1 MLLYYVHLISS
12 SEIVLRLPS
21 ILAGGLFCWGVYK
34 WLKLISGETAA
45 VVGLALAAFTPSVVL
60 LGAEVRQYSMLLFFM
75 VAGLYFLERGLLT
88 WSARALLVSALFEV
102 LAVLTHYSA
111 LLFVVVTGLYGFS
124 RVVELRKTPV
134 LMASWIAG
142 QAIIGATVVGLYFS
156 HIRQLAAAGAPQAI
170 ASTYLESTLF
180 DSSKANF
187 VTFGARATF
196 RLFHYLFSQPVVAAV
211 VLLLFAVGLAIL
223 WRQPS
228 KVGAAQPRRLMLF
241 LLAGPLVNYAAA
253 LARAY
258 PYGGTRH
265 SVWLFVFVLAGASIG
280 LSGLKIRSDT
290 KAVIAAVLMLVC
302 YLAPHPLGAFIRFSN
317 QRRSLMN
324 AAVRNLQ
331 QTAQPGS
338 VFLLDNQSNYAF
350 RYYFCRDK
358 VIDFQIPAPGFVDF
372 SCGAYR
378 GTVPTANSWM
388 FTPDTLSPAVEHA
401 RTAFGV
407 PPGQKIWFYQ
417 SGWAVDTEPGLRAAM
432 RRMGC
437 SDPRQFGANI
447 VVCQLGPGESF

>member
-1 MLLYYVHLISS
+1 
-12 SEIVLRLPS
+12 
-21 ILAGGLFCWGVYK
+21 
-34 WLKLISGETAA
+34 
-45 VVGLALAAFTPSVVL
+45 
-60 LGAEVRQYSMLLFFM
+60 
-75 VAGLYFLERGLLT
+75 
-88 WSARALLVSALFEV
+88 
-102 LAVLTHYSA
+102 
-111 LLFVVVTGLYGFS
+111 
-124 RVVELRKTPV
+124 
-134 LMASWIAG
+134 MASWFAG
-142 QAIIGATVVGLYFS
+142 QAAIAGAVVGLYFS
-156 HIRQLAAAGAPQAI
+156 HIRQLARAGAPQAI

-211 VLLLFAVGLAIL
+211 AFLLFAVGLVFL
-223 WRQPS
+223 WREPS
-228 KVGAAQPRRLMLF
+228 KVGTAQPRRLMLF

-265 SVWLFVFVLAGASIG
+265 SVWLFVFVLAGTSLG
-280 LSGLKIRSDT
+280 LSGLKVRSDA
-290 KAVIAAVLMLVC
+290 KVVSAVLLMLVC

-331 QTAQPGS
+331 QAAPPGS

-378 GTVPTANSWM
+378 ATVPTANSWM
-388 FTPDTLSPAVEHA
+388 FTPTTLNPAVEHA

-407 PPGQKIWFYQ
+407 PPGQKIWFFQ
-417 SGWAVDTEPGLRAAM
+417 SGWAVDTEPALRAAM

-437 SDPRQFGANI
+437 SDPTQFGANI
-447 VVCQLGPGESF
+447 VVCQLAPGESF